1 MAEGTE
7 RPLRRS
13 TDLAASLS
21 KARRLA
27 SKLDPVW
34 GIPRSS
40 RIDAT
45 VPSSPKRPCRARKA
59 TSNSPLS
66 SV

>member
-1 MAEGTE
+1 MAEGTD
-7 RPLRRS
+7 RPARRR

-27 SKLDPVW
+27 SKLEPVY
-34 GIPRSS
+34 GISRSS

-45 VPSSPKRPCRARKA
+45 VPSSPNLPWRARKA
-59 TSNSPLS
+59 TS
-66 SV
+66 